1 MGAST
6 VPDGY
11 DKHIPFEPLAEEG
24 YPYIKELIL
33 LGDTKYL
40 IKEAFEKLKL
50 EKNINVPIIMVD
62 SLEEAVNKAKEIAQ
76 DGDVVT
82 LSPACASFDMFP
94 NFAVRGNRFKE
105 IINSL

>member
-1 MGAST
+1 MKT
-6 VPDGY
+6 
-11 DKHIPFEPLAEEG
+11 
-24 YPYIKELIL
+24 YI
-33 LGDTKYL
+33 Y
-40 IKEAFEKLKL
+40 EAKT
-50 EKNINVPIIMVD
+50 
-62 SLEEAVNKAKEIAQ
+62 LEEAVNKAKEIAQ